1 MDARH
6 PTDRLTPEEME
17 QVRCL
22 VTERGMPDASALL
35 GLNKLTIHKATAGF
49 PVARLTVLVIRLRL
63 ATLTEA
69 AT

>member
-6 PTDRLTPEEME
+6 PTQRLTQEEME

-22 VTERGMPDASALL
+22 VTERGMAEASGIL
-35 GLNKLTIHKATAGF
+35 GLNRATIHKATAGF
-49 PVARLTVLVIRLRL
+49 PVARLTVIVIRLRL
-63 ATLTEA
+63 ATLTDA